1 MTAITH
7 AACRAT
13 AWSRRAA
20 VLALVGVVAM
30 LAACS
35 SSPRISSEIDPLADF
50 SRYRS
55 FAFHEPLAVETLGY
69 STPTSNRMRQAA
81 RAQLEARGYVYDPAS
96 PDLLVNINAY
106 LQERV
111 DVSSMP
117 EVDYDYYY
125 SYRARSYV
133 ALPYWRERT
142 RVHRYTVGTMNVD
155 LVDVGQRR
163 MVWTG
168 VAVGRVGRNT
178 PEHRDARIDSAMADI
193 FARYPYRAGPR

>member
-1 MTAITH
+1 MTIA
-7 AACRAT
+7 RT
-13 AWSRRAA
+13 ASLPGRIGRRLGGILLAGL
-20 VLALVGVVAM
+20 VLL

-35 SSPRISSEIDPLADF
+35 TGPRISSELDPSADF

-55 FAFHEPLAVETLGY
+55 FAFHEPLAVDMLGY
-69 STPTSNRMRQAA
+69 STPTSNQMRQAA
-81 RAQLEARGYVYDPAS
+81 RAQLEARGYVYDASS

-133 ALPYWRERT
+133 AMPYWRDRT

-155 LVDVGQRR
+155 LVDAGQRR
-163 MVWTG
+163 LVWTG
-168 VAVGRVGRNT
+168 VAVGRVGRNSV
-178 PEHRDARIDSAMADI
+178 EQRGARIDAAMAGI
-193 FARYPYRAGPR
+193 FARYPYRAR